1 MLIKPTRQELLKFK
15 KKLKTASRG
24 HRLLKDK
31 RDGLIQKFL
40 AIIKEVVTIRKEI
53 NIDLLK
59 SIELFYYA
67 KAKISN
73 LELNEIEEKSNSEV
87 KIQKT
92 DSNFMGV
99 NIPKLDFI
107 VDGDPFNYGVLNIPK
122 DLDQSILTFY
132 KVLPKLI
139 KLAELEYTSK
149 KLADEI
155 EKTRRRVNALEYVI
169 VPELKEN
176 MRFVAGVLEE
186 RSRQEKVTIMKVKEI
201 LGL

>member
-99 NIPKLDFI
+99 NIPKLDF
-107 VDGDPFNYGVLNIPK
+107 VVEGDPFNYGVLNIPK

-169 VPELKEN
+169 VPKLKEN

-186 RSRQEKVTIMKVKEI
+186 RSRQEKVTIMKVKE
-201 LGL
+201 LLDL

>member
-53 NIDLLK
+53 NKDLLK

-73 LELNEIEEKSNSEV
+73 LELDEIEEKSNSEIKV
-87 KIQKT
+87 IKT

-99 NIPKLDFI
+99 NIPKLDFN
-107 VDGDPFNYGVLNIPK
+107 VEGDPFNYGVLNIPK

>member
-40 AIIKEVVTIRKEI
+40 AIIKEVIDIRKDI
-53 NIDLLK
+53 NADLLK
-59 SIELFYYA
+59 SVELFYYA
-67 KAKISN
+67 KAKISH
-73 LELNEIEEKSNSEV
+73 LELNEIEDKSNSE
-87 KIQKT
+87 IQITKT

-99 NIPKLDFI
+99 EITKLDFEI
-107 VDGDPFNYGVLNIPK
+107 EGDPFNYGVLNIPK
-122 DLDQSILTFY
+122 DLDQSIIIFY
-132 KVLPKLI
+132 KILPKLI
-139 KLAELEYTSK
+139 KLAELEYTAK

-176 MRFVAGVLEE
+176 MKFIAGVLEE
-186 RSRQEKVTIMKVKEI
+186 RSRQEKVTIMKVKE
-201 LGL
+201 LLDL

>member
-1 MLIKPTRQELLKFK
+1 MKIK
-15 KKLKTASRG
+15 
-24 HRLLKDK
+24 
-31 RDGLIQKFL
+31 
-40 AIIKEVVTIRKEI
+40 
-53 NIDLLK
+53 DLLK

-73 LELNEIEEKSNSEV
+73 LELDEIEEKSNSEIKV
-87 KIQKT
+87 IKT

-99 NIPKLDFI
+99 NIPKLDFN
-107 VDGDPFNYGVLNIPK
+107 VEGDPFNYGVLNIPK